1 MCAAKQDWWNQLPP
15 AMTVKRAGQ
24 ELRVNVTSALE
35 QMPHLM
41 QKLCSLWGTGEFA
54 PFVDQIIMDARDGK
68 RQGLPWEAAEELLFL
83 VQLSMAKRALIAS
96 ETTGLPYHQLLSQ
109 VRAAAEATGRR
120 GDPWADPRANRETGR
135 VGRDRNRS
143 RPASADS
150 NRAGDELPWWR
161 RLFR

>member
-1 MCAAKQDWWNQLPP
+1 MCAAKQDWWNQIPP
-15 AMTVKRAGQ
+15 AMTVKGAGQ
-24 ELRVNVTSALE
+24 DSRVNVASALE
-35 QMPHLM
+35 QMPHLT
-41 QKLCSLWGTGEFA
+41 QKLCLLWGTGEFEQ
-54 PFVDQIIMDARDGK
+54 FVDRIIMDARDGK

-96 ETTGLPYHQLLSQ
+96 ETTGLPFHQLLRQ
-109 VRAAAEATGRR
+109 VRASAETAGRR

-135 VGRDRNRS
+135 LGRDRRRS
-143 RPASADS
+143 RAAAEHS